1 MVNWCCPGGRRA
13 TRKDGVTML
22 YPESRSPRLD
32 AGLFRRPAASL
43 RGVPFWSWNCR
54 VTRALIDAQ
63 LDAFAAMGFGGVDI
77 HPRTGLDV
85 EYLGDE
91 FMDLIR
97 YAVAGCKAR
106 GLYCWLYDDD
116 RFPSG
121 AAGGL
126 VTRDVRHCQRFL
138 LLTETPGVDC
148 LPDRARFEAALE
160 AGERPAGYLAARYAL
175 TLENGGLV
183 RHRRLEEGEAAR
195 PGERL
200 RYGCVMLL
208 EPEEWFQG
216 RSYVDVMDPGAIR
229 AFIDIT
235 HEAYFRN
242 VGADFGGV
250 VPAIFTDEP
259 RMETRTKR
267 PKALA
272 DGDSHGDVI
281 LPWSEPLR
289 ARMIRERGVDP
300 LDIAPELAWEWADGR
315 PSAARAQFR
324 DAACEQFVAAYMDQ
338 IAGWCRAHGILMT
351 GHVLS
356 EDTLYA
362 QAASLGEAM
371 RCYRSMDIPGVDVLC
386 DDRAFLAVKQA
397 ASVAHQ
403 LGREGVASELYGVT
417 LWNADFKTFKLQGDW
432 QAALGVTARVPHLAW
447 MSMEGEAKRDWPGS
461 IFTQQPWWREYAAIE
476 DYFARLNAA
485 LTRGRPMIDVAVIH
499 PVETMWLHLG
509 TNAGTKATRQELDA
523 RFDALV
529 NGLLLRQVDFD
540 LISESML
547 PGLDPRCD
555 AAGLHVGRM
564 TYRTVIVPDMQTI
577 RATTLDVLERFRAQ
591 GGRILFAGSIPGLV
605 DVAPS
610 DRARRLAERCAVTG
624 GMEALYGAMRDALS
638 LHVRRAD
645 GGCADNLLVQ
655 RRRDGECE
663 WLFLA
668 QAFPRRERPY
678 SAEDYAISIRGRYAA
693 EAWDALTGEIRP
705 VPVRY
710 ADRGTVIP
718 WRAFAEDSLLLRLM
732 PGEAEIPVS
741 PEVKWRPCAT
751 LLRPESVC
759 FSEPNMLL
767 LDYAAAR
774 VDGGEWL
781 EKREILR
788 LDNAIR
794 ALLGYRPRCGSMRQ
808 PWATEAGEARGVT
821 LRYEFLSEAA
831 MDAELALEHPE
842 ACTIQ
847 LNGGVVEKECRGHY
861 VDQAIRRIALRGIVG
876 GVNTLE
882 VRLAFDQ
889 KTNLEPMYL
898 LGDFCVE
905 PRLAGD
911 SVLLPRVRAHG
922 LGDLA
927 RQGMPFWSGTATYR
941 FALDIGR
948 AGIYAVQVPRFAA
961 AVLKLRLDGADRGL
975 IAWAPHRLELGRLEP
990 GAHVLE
996 IDAFVGRHNGFGA
1009 LHNANDAFRWY
1020 GPDAWRTEGDEWTD
1034 DYQLLPAGLLSG
1046 VELWIQE

>member
-77 HPRTGLDV
+77 HPRIGLDV

-126 VTRDVRHCQRFL
+126 VTRDARRCQRFL
-138 LLTETPGVDC
+138 LLTETPGADC

-183 RHRRLEEGEAAR
+183 CHRRLEEGEAAR

-208 EPEEWFQG
+208 ESEEWFQG
-216 RSYVDVMDPGAIR
+216 QSYVDVMDPGAIR

-403 LGREGVASELYGVT
+403 MGREGVASELYGVT

-432 QAALGVTARVPHLAW
+432 QAALGVTARVPP
-447 MSMEGEAKRDWPGS
+447 PGVDEHGGRG
-461 IFTQQPWWREYAAIE
+461 QAGL
-476 DYFARLNAA
+476 ARLHIHPAA
-485 LTRGRPMIDVAVIH
+485 LVAGVC
-499 PVETMWLHLG
+499 
-509 TNAGTKATRQELDA
+509 R
-523 RFDALV
+523 
-529 NGLLLRQVDFD
+529 
-540 LISESML
+540 
-547 PGLDPRCD
+547 
-555 AAGLHVGRM
+555 
-564 TYRTVIVPDMQTI
+564 
-577 RATTLDVLERFRAQ
+577 
-591 GGRILFAGSIPGLV
+591 
-605 DVAPS
+605 
-610 DRARRLAERCAVTG
+610 
-624 GMEALYGAMRDALS
+624 
-638 LHVRRAD
+638 
-645 GGCADNLLVQ
+645 
-655 RRRDGECE
+655 
-663 WLFLA
+663 
-668 QAFPRRERPY
+668 
-678 SAEDYAISIRGRYAA
+678 
-693 EAWDALTGEIRP
+693 
-705 VPVRY
+705 
-710 ADRGTVIP
+710 DRG
-718 WRAFAEDSLLLRLM
+718 
-732 PGEAEIPVS
+732 
-741 PEVKWRPCAT
+741 
-751 LLRPESVC
+751 LLRPAERGADPGQADDRRGGDPPGGDDV
-759 FSEPNMLL
+759 
-767 LDYAAAR
+767 AAP
-774 VDGGEWL
+774 G
-781 EKREILR
+781 
-788 LDNAIR
+788 
-794 ALLGYRPRCGSMRQ
+794 
-808 PWATEAGEARGVT
+808 
-821 LRYEFLSEAA
+821 
-831 MDAELALEHPE
+831 H
-842 ACTIQ
+842 
-847 LNGGVVEKECRGHY
+847 ECRH
-861 VDQAIRRIALRGIVG
+861 
-876 GVNTLE
+876 E
-882 VRLAFDQ
+882 
-889 KTNLEPMYL
+889 
-898 LGDFCVE
+898 GD
-905 PRLAGD
+905 
-911 SVLLPRVRAHG
+911 
-922 LGDLA
+922 
-927 RQGMPFWSGTATYR
+927 
-941 FALDIGR
+941 
-948 AGIYAVQVPRFAA
+948 
-961 AVLKLRLDGADRGL
+961 ADRGL

-1034 DYQLLPAGLLSG
+1034 DYRLLPAGLLSG